1 MVSGFSFCSKTSGKT
16 LYVLGWSAER
26 IFLVAPCWLLLAW
39 IVFIEG
45 QTASH
50 VLLPTLCGFRSGTT
64 GTVEKGVCGNWTGER
79 SQFRCCLITSNAR
92 STWVLTW
99 CQAQAIVISVTKLN
113 FLFLCFTQSVV
124 HSIEL
129 QQTDE
134 HDRPLQDCV
143 IVNSGKIAVKE
154 PFVVEVDGWWDQ
166 QLKWKGKS
174 NSLGP
179 RFLTDLDYP
188 SCFLLKTRGYV

>member
-1 MVSGFSFCSKTSGKT
+1 M
-16 LYVLGWSAER
+16 
-26 IFLVAPCWLLLAW
+26 
-39 IVFIEG
+39 
-45 QTASH
+45 
-50 VLLPTLCGFRSGTT
+50 
-64 GTVEKGVCGNWTGER
+64 
-79 SQFRCCLITSNAR
+79 
-92 STWVLTW
+92 LTW

-154 PFVVEVDGWWDQ
+154 PFVVEVDGW
-166 QLKWKGKS
+166 
-174 NSLGP
+174 
-179 RFLTDLDYP
+179 
-188 SCFLLKTRGYV
+188 